1 MDRPEATLLDL
12 LQTEYAVTDSGIAN
26 TDIMWSLMDW
36 SDKSKGAHAPYI
48 VVKQA
53 GATRDQPVELMFQFT
68 FIIQVIWWP
77 EHVDDLEAR
86 KADVWKVI
94 EGLKAVIEDSAN
106 LPANWHN
113 MRVDRLANV
122 TVLNALPNVI
132 IENVVVAA
140 KIYWSA

>member
-1 MDRPEATLLDL
+1 MDRPEATLLAL
-12 LQTEYAVTDSGIAN
+12 LEAEYAVTDNGIAN
-26 TDIMWSLMDW
+26 ADITWSLMDW
-36 SDKSKGAHAPYI
+36 SDKSKGCHAPYVI
-48 VVKQA
+48 VKQA

-68 FIIQVIWWP
+68 FIVQVIWWP

-86 KADVWKVI
+86 KGDVWKVI
-94 EGLKAVIEDSAN
+94 EGLKAIIEDPAN
-106 LPANWHN
+106 LPSGWHN